1 MADATDSPTSLAN
14 RAIALVKMAK
24 QKCLD
29 QQQQLNAWISNSNS
43 ISHLSKGYARENFF
57 NEGYEAGG

>member
-24 QKCLD
+24 QNCLD
-29 QQQQLNAWISNSNS
+29 QQQQLN
-43 ISHLSKGYARENFF
+43 HPFKQGYARENFF
-57 NEGYEAGG
+57 NEGYEAGKEFYARVLS